1 MISGAGAPPAY
12 TPPTEFRVGEIF
24 GKSFN
29 VLALHFVP
37 FIAISALAGLPSL
50 LFALQPKPSSGQSWL
65 QLTVD
70 LVLSSVC
77 EAMILYATFQALRGR
92 AVRIGESMA
101 IGLRRFVPVVIAS
114 LAAAVAEGVGLLL
127 LVVPGLIAMVM
138 FAVAEPAI
146 VVERL
151 GPFEGLSR
159 SIELTRGYRWSIFG
173 LLFVVGLVEAVV
185 GAIVGVTLR
194 PGFLAWYTIAIYVV
208 GTLGRAYLS
217 VLVAIV
223 YHDLRVLKE
232 GIDLDQIAAVF
243 D

>member
-1 MISGAGAPPAY
+1 M
-12 TPPTEFRVGEIF
+12 PPTEFRVGEIF

-29 VLALHFVP
+29 VLVLHFVP

-50 LFALQPKPSSGQSWL
+50 VFALQPKPSGGLVWL
-65 QLTVD
+65 QLAVNI
-70 LVLSSVC
+70 VLGAVC

-92 AVRIGESMA
+92 PVRIGESMA
-101 IGLRRFVPVVIAS
+101 IGLRRFVPVIVAS
-114 LAAAVAEGVGLLL
+114 IVAGIAEGLGLIL

-138 FAVAEPAI
+138 FVVAEPAI

-173 LLFVVGLVEAVV
+173 LVFVVGLVELVV
-185 GAIVGVTLR
+185 GMIIGATLR
-194 PGFLAWYTIAIYVV
+194 PTDSLLWNTIVTYAF
-208 GTLGRAYLS
+208 GTLARAYFS